1 MRFKEY
7 KDRSKVSGATILM
20 GLMVMAFG
28 TIGLTAWVSILS
40 ARSEQVRNYE
50 FQISHR
56 ISKLNTESIIKQSIY
71 NNCLNSDKR
80 TFKLYRVPNKNDV
93 AIVRGTNGSTFLSKV
108 SPEKYLRI
116 GQGNGGGFQSSVLAS
131 IFTKRRNSGNI
142 NLVEGPNHFLKN
154 YYLRSRSP
162 ILSGDLLV
170 MHRPINSWNLNR
182 KLSGNIHVYGNSMLW
197 NLSELKIGD
206 KIRTASYAIPGIS
219 NDVSVKPLKNLQD
232 EFIAPLNFPIKA
244 HTTGIDAEGSSYS
257 GVLDVIDPGKFAPW
271 SVKSAVE
278 ELANVRVN
286 GSAVYNR
293 GRGVMSDGSGIV
305 NVDLGSPFLTNVI
318 IGGNVKE
325 LHFNGQSGF
334 VFSRADQL
342 PAVVIIMDDSSG
354 SSFNLSKIF
363 FHGKNM
369 RRLVVCVKKRIDLAM
384 YPVDYAFTDK
394 SGNTVWRMILI
405 AENTHL
411 VAANDDI
418 AFGDFNLIGGISTDR
433 SFEWSNNIEKR
444 LVIKR
449 EASPGFLEYLA
460 PRTAWLES
468 FRKKK

>member
-1 MRFKEY
+1 
-7 KDRSKVSGATILM
+7 
-20 GLMVMAFG
+20 MV
-28 TIGLTAWVSILS
+28 
-40 ARSEQVRNYE
+40 
-50 FQISHR
+50 
-56 ISKLNTESIIKQSIY
+56 
-71 NNCLNSDKR
+71 
-80 TFKLYRVPNKNDV
+80 
-93 AIVRGTNGSTFLSKV
+93 
-108 SPEKYLRI
+108 
-116 GQGNGGGFQSSVLAS
+116 
-131 IFTKRRNSGNI
+131 
-142 NLVEGPNHFLKN
+142 
-154 YYLRSRSP
+154 
-162 ILSGDLLV
+162 
-170 MHRPINSWNLNR
+170 
-182 KLSGNIHVYGNSMLW
+182 
-197 NLSELKIGD
+197 
-206 KIRTASYAIPGIS
+206 
-219 NDVSVKPLKNLQD
+219 
-232 EFIAPLNFPIKA
+232 
-244 HTTGIDAEGSSYS
+244 
-257 GVLDVIDPGKFAPW
+257 
-271 SVKSAVE
+271 
-278 ELANVRVN
+278 
-286 GSAVYNR
+286 
-293 GRGVMSDGSGIV
+293 
-305 NVDLGSPFLTNVI
+305 LTNMLL
-318 IGGNVKE
+318 KE

-354 SSFNLSKIF
+354 SSFNLSKIY